1 MIGSLKR
8 LWDRF
13 LENKRVPIKYIKFI
27 KDIYDGILTTVKT
40 SVSITVES
48 LITIQL
54 HQRSALSSYL
64 FVLFINELT
73 KLILEEVP
81 FYIFFRDDI
90 ILVDETGNGVNAK
103 L

>member
-1 MIGSLKR
+1 M
-8 LWDRF
+8 
-13 LENKRVPIKYIKFI
+13 
-27 KDIYDGILTTVKT
+27 KT
-40 SVSITVES
+40 SVSIAVES